1 MMLPEICFESTSYSS
16 VASRH
21 LHYLRGIVDNQH
33 FIIQLGVKTTHFNA
47 STLVSI
53 NLVTEDIQSVVS
65 GWVTRGEDEIKFSCV
80 DETMGFKSIVV

>member
-1 MMLPEICFESTSYSS
+1 MLPEICFESTSYSS
-16 VASRH
+16 VASRQ

-33 FIIQLGVKTTHFNA
+33 FINQLGVKTTHFNA

-53 NLVTEDIQSVVS
+53 NLVTEDVQDDVS

>member
-1 MMLPEICFESTSYSS
+1 MLATPPNLRGGQGALMLPEICFESTSYSS
-16 VASRH
+16 VASRQF
-21 LHYLRGIVDNQH
+21 LFLRVGVDNQH

-65 GWVTRGEDEIKFSCV
+65 GWVTRGEDEI
-80 DETMGFKSIVV
+80 